1 MSPFVQK
8 RIYEHKKLKYWY
20 NESIACWRVHE
31 YHFWYIQYI
40 LARIT
45 DSTYNNQVISTLYD
59 NFPIINQS
67 KGFLA
72 NLSQSWNKQ
81 LNLQFI
87 ENVKIFFDDKL
98 KKKLW
103 QIEFSG
109 WKGVLRQ
116 KLSMNRYGL
125 IDNGYWLEKW
135 NI

>member
-1 MSPFVQK
+1 MA
-8 RIYEHKKLKYWY
+8 H
-20 NESIACWRVHE
+20 
-31 YHFWYIQYI
+31 
-40 LARIT
+40 IT

-98 KKKLW
+98 KKSYDKSSFLV
-103 QIEFSG
+103 E
-109 WKGVLRQ
+109 KGF
-116 KLSMNRYGL
+116 
-125 IDNGYWLEKW
+125 
-135 NI
+135 